1 MCSLGNFEF
10 LCFHGVCHPDCL
22 IILQKY
28 HWINVGFFLFR
39 YIHLCSAYRK
49 VMTIVSLC
57 TLCTCFPLI
66 YVITI
71 SILYAN
77 SVLQSKQI
85 CNYVLIIIFFL
96 VLSSQIY
103 VVLQVN
109 AVTSN
114 LAMREDPLPQDL
126 QEGVDSDE
134 WSDED

>member
-1 MCSLGNFEF
+1 MYPMYLFPID
-10 LCFHGVCHPDCL
+10 LCYYHKR
-22 IILQKY
+22 IICQFN
-28 HWINVGFFLFR
+28 I
-39 YIHLCSAYRK
+39 
-49 VMTIVSLC
+49 IV
-57 TLCTCFPLI
+57 
-66 YVITI
+66 
-71 SILYAN
+71 
-77 SVLQSKQI
+77 SKQI